1 MLFRSRQEYWSGL
14 PFPSQGDLPDSRI
27 ELAPLASPA
36 LAGGLLTT
44 APPMLTALF
53 SEPVS
58 CEEAHSLDASV
69 QIAMTSPFSG
79 FQSMFPTLST
89 PHCCPVNT
97 PASALGG
104 DGFEIC
110 SLASLLGC
118 LEDEPV
124 HCCTVWPAAQG
135 W

>member
-1 MLFRSRQEYWSGL
+1 M
-14 PFPSQGDLPDSRI
+14 PFPSPGDLPDSRI
-27 ELAPLASPA
+27 ELASLVSRS
-36 LAGGLLTT
+36 LAGALLTT

-69 QIAMTSPFSG
+69 QIVVTSPLSD
-79 FQSMFPTLST
+79 FQSVFPTLST
-89 PHCCPVNT
+89 PQCRPINT

-118 LEDEPV
+118 LEDKPV
-124 HCCTVWPAAQG
+124 HCDTVWPGA
-135 W
+135 